1 MSSNA
6 DFETQ
11 NRNPILSKN
20 PINSPGQLGIN
31 QNVKNTRYLV
41 DSNGDLWTLLVQLG
55 DWGTG
60 NIYDDTITFPDQ
72 LGNPNTGVTEMIVV
86 NRNYALNGASWDRVR
101 TTNGAAH
108 VAAASASGN
117 TAVWTPAAGKKFRLM
132 FAHVQLGLDAT
143 LAAAGTLTVSLA
155 DGATNLLSWEV
166 DVDNAALPAVAAPYI
181 SSDITLPGNGIL
193 SSAANNVLNCNLS
206 AALTAGNVRVTALGT
221 EE

>member
-1 MSSNA
+1 MSGNS
-6 DFETQ
+6 DFETP
-11 NRNPILSKN
+11 NKNPILSKN
-20 PINSPGQLGIN
+20 PIASPTQLGIN
-31 QNVKNTRYLV
+31 QNVKNARYLV

-60 NIYDDTITFPDQ
+60 NIYDDTNTFPDQ
-72 LGNPNTGVTEMIVV
+72 LGNPNSGVTELIVV

-117 TAVWTPAAGKKFRLM
+117 TAIWTPAAGKKFRLM
-132 FAHVQLGLDAT
+132 FLHVQLGLDAT
-143 LAAAGTLTVSLA
+143 LAAAGTLTVSVA
-155 DGATNLLSWEV
+155 DSATNLFSWEV

-181 SSDITLPGNGIL
+181 SADLTLPGNGIL
-193 SSAANNVLNCNLS
+193 SAAANNVLNCNLS